1 MVDDKG
7 GFLSEVCGVFPPLK
21 LSRLLPL
28 ASCLLPL
35 LWAGAQEAPPAPV
48 ASPTAALIEKAGS
61 AGRDPQTPASVS
73 AATPPPIM
81 GQPTP
86 ADTKV
91 ETIIFIRH
99 GEKTNPDIGQLSPQ
113 GLNRALALPFVL
125 EKKFGRPDYLYAPAT
140 TKKTESKGKE
150 YSYVRPLATIEPTA
164 IRLGMTVDTK
174 YAFDQIAA
182 FQQELC
188 DPANREAKIFV
199 VWEHHLLGDLV
210 RRIVTS
216 FGGDAQEVGDW
227 GKDDYDSIFIV
238 KLRTEPGGKRSV
250 AFERD
255 KEGLDGLSTAY
266 PEIRLP

>member
-1 MVDDKG
+1 MTKG
-7 GFLSEVCGVFPPLK
+7 VPCRKSVGVSSFLNFSSAVVSGWLV
-21 LSRLLPL
+21 LPL
-28 ASCLLPL
+28 FL
-35 LWAGAQEAPPAPV
+35 AGAQEAAPEPT

-61 AGRDPQTPASVS
+61 TGKDPQTPASVS
-73 AATPPPIM
+73 TSTPPPIM

-91 ETIIFIRH
+91 ETLIFIRH
-99 GEKTNPDIGQLSPQ
+99 GEKTSPDIGQLSPQ

-125 EKKFGRPDYLYAPAT
+125 EKKFGRPDFLYAPAT
-140 TKKTESKGKE
+140 TKKAESKGKG

-210 RRIVTS
+210 RKIVTS
-216 FGGDAQEVGDW
+216 FGGNAQDVGDW

-266 PEIRLP
+266 PEIRVP